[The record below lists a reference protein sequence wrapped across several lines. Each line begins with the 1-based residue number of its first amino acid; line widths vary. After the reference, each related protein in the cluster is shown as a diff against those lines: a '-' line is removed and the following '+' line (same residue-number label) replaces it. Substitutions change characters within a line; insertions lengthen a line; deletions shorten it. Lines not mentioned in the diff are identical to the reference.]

1 MRLSITPLTSTPLNA
16 IFSSKH
22 QSLCQVNHIK
32 NKIYPCPITYL
43 KPNMEKY
50 TYLDRRLYI
59 FVMSVVA
66 LIVTVSMIAENN
78 MQLQR
83 VLITY
88 PIDEHNKI
96 LTTRLCARH
105 GDVLYGVFSTVDKMQ
120 VRNVLRQQV
129 QCNLNSIRHH
139 TIFVIGKPRTQNE
152 HDIIHEE
159 QRLHGDIFI
168 LSCEEN
174 MNEGKTYTYF
184 KEAMQMFP
192 CFNFYAKVDDD
203 TAFAPD
209 KLSAKIRSV
218 PNDTPLIIGRTL
230 SSDDLWLLSLKWIYY
245 GFRDLSWTIRENY
258 TAGLLYVLNTQA
270 IREWIHLNPSST
282 QLYGDED
289 VRTSYYMDL
298 IGAKVINLDVAIHDY
313 IGATIY
319 NQLTTWKTEI
329 TNTSLAVHKCKT
341 PQLLSNAFASIC
353 A

>member
-1 MRLSITPLTSTPLNA
+1 
-16 IFSSKH
+16 
-22 QSLCQVNHIK
+22 
-32 NKIYPCPITYL
+32 
-43 KPNMEKY
+43 MEKY
-50 TYLDRRLYI
+50 ISLDTRLYVL
-59 FVMSVVA
+59 VMSVVGC
-66 LIVTVSMIAENN
+66 IVTVSIIAENN

-88 PIDEHNKI
+88 PVDEHNKI

-105 GDVLYGVFSTVDKMQ
+105 GDVLYGIFSTVDKMQ
-120 VRNVLRQQV
+120 MRNIVRQQV
-129 QCNLNSIRHH
+129 QCNLNSIQHH
-139 TIFVIGKPRTQNE
+139 TIFVIGKPRTQKE
-152 HDIIHEE
+152 YDTMHEE

-184 KEAMQMFP
+184 KEALQMFP
-192 CFNFYAKVDDD
+192 CFDFYAKVDDD

-245 GFRDLSWTIRENY
+245 GFRDLSWTMRKNY

-270 IREWIHLNPSST
+270 IKQWIQLNPLST

-298 IGAKVINLDVAIHDY
+298 IGAKVINLDIAIHDY
-313 IGATIY
+313 MGANIY
-319 NQLTTWKTEI
+319 NQLTTWKAEI